1 MIMIMKRTGLI
12 ALIAALLCCLPAE
25 AQLGNLI
32 NKGKKAVEK
41 AKETKKQVDNI
52 KGMVD
57 DGIKKA
63 NGDIDFYYM
72 DACKGF
78 YRSKNGKIVLEDRHK
93 EGKLAGKN
101 IIYTIEKNGDITT
114 NDGNKAGQLLD
125 GGIVNCQ
132 NCTPYLTV
140 TASGDV
146 MMDGEAIGNI
156 DNAGKVT
163 WEGKTIGKAPGIDRQ
178 VAAYI
183 YFGILNDKQTITTRR
198 AQIKEEQLRVEQ
210 ERKQAEEARLKA
222 AQEQEAKRKAMAANQ
237 AKNAQSSGKKASTS
251 SNKATGTKKTT
262 AAPKVQEWRIE
273 KGSNRGF
280 VDANGVVYNSSHK
293 KIGQLPNGSGDIVDA
308 SGRTI
313 GRISMGDIYDSSGK
327 VCTVS
332 SGGSIA
338 VPGSNATV
346 AEVHAGGRID
356 MNQGGK
362 TLGYC
367 DVRPYE
373 WAVAIIFCDIF
384 KF

>member
-1 MIMIMKRTGLI
+1 MIAM
-12 ALIAALLCCLPAE
+12 LLCCLPAE

-32 NKGKKAVEK
+32 NKGKQAVKK
-41 AKETKKQVDNI
+41 AKEVKEK
-52 KGMVD
+52 VD
-57 DGIKKA
+57 DGIKKV

-93 EGKLAGKN
+93 EGKLSGKN
-101 IIYTIEKNGDITT
+101 ITYTIEKSGDITT
-114 NDGNKAGQLLD
+114 DEGRKAGQLLD
-125 GGIVNCQ
+125 GGAVNCQ
-132 NCTPYLTV
+132 GCTPYLTV

-146 MMDGEAIGNI
+146 VMDGEAIGNI

-163 WEGKTIGKAPGIDRQ
+163 WEGKVIGKAPGIDKQ

-183 YFGILNDKQTITTRR
+183 YFGILNDKQAITARR
-198 AQIKEEQLRVEQ
+198 AQIKEEQLRAEQ
-210 ERKQAEEARLKA
+210 ERKQAEETRLKA

-237 AKNAQSSGKKASTS
+237 AKNAQSSGKKANTN
-251 SNKATGTKKTT
+251 SNKATGTKKATT
-262 AAPKVQEWRIE
+262 APKVQEWRIE

-280 VDANGVVYNSSHK
+280 VDANGVVYDSSHK
-293 KIGQLPNGSGDIVDA
+293 KIGKLPNGSGDIVDA

-373 WAVAIIFCDIF
+373 WAAAIIFCDIF

>member
-1 MIMIMKRTGLI
+1 MKRTGLI
-12 ALIAALLCCLPAE
+12 ALIAMLLCCLPAE

-32 NKGKKAVEK
+32 NKGKQAVKK
-41 AKETKKQVDNI
+41 AKEVKEK
-52 KGMVD
+52 VD
-57 DGIKKA
+57 DGIKKV

-93 EGKLAGKN
+93 EGKLSGKN
-101 IIYTIEKNGDITT
+101 ITYTIEKSGDITT
-114 NDGNKAGQLLD
+114 DEGRKAGQLLD
-125 GGIVNCQ
+125 GGAVNCQ
-132 NCTPYLTV
+132 GCTPYLTV

-146 MMDGEAIGNI
+146 VMDGEAIGNI

-163 WEGKTIGKAPGIDRQ
+163 WEGKVIGKAPGIDKQ

-183 YFGILNDKQTITTRR
+183 YFGILNDKQAITARR
-198 AQIKEEQLRVEQ
+198 AQIKEEQLRAEQ
-210 ERKQAEEARLKA
+210 ERKQAEETRLKA

-237 AKNAQSSGKKASTS
+237 AKNAQSSGKKANTN
-251 SNKATGTKKTT
+251 SNKATGTKKATT
-262 AAPKVQEWRIE
+262 APKVQEWRIE

-280 VDANGVVYNSSHK
+280 VDANGVVYDSSHK
-293 KIGQLPNGSGDIVDA
+293 KIGKLPNGSGDIVDA

-373 WAVAIIFCDIF
+373 WAAAIIFCDIF

>member
-1 MIMIMKRTGLI
+1 MIAM
-12 ALIAALLCCLPAE
+12 LLCCLPAE

-32 NKGKKAVEK
+32 NKGKQAVKK
-41 AKETKKQVDNI
+41 AKEVKEK
-52 KGMVD
+52 VD
-57 DGIKKA
+57 DGIKKV

-93 EGKLAGKN
+93 EGKLSGKN
-101 IIYTIEKNGDITT
+101 ITYTIEKSGDITT
-114 NDGNKAGQLLD
+114 DEGHKAGQLLD
-125 GGIVNCQ
+125 GGAVNCQ
-132 NCTPYLTV
+132 GCTPYLTV

-146 MMDGEAIGNI
+146 VMDGEAIGNI

-163 WEGKTIGKAPGIDRQ
+163 WEGKVIGKAPGIDKQ

-183 YFGILNDKQTITTRR
+183 YFGILNDKQAITARR
-198 AQIKEEQLRVEQ
+198 AQIKEEQLRAEQ

-237 AKNAQSSGKKASTS
+237 AKNAQSSGKKANTNG
-251 SNKATGTKKTT
+251 NKATGTKKATT
-262 AAPKVQEWRIE
+262 APKVQEWRIE

-280 VDANGVVYNSSHK
+280 VDANGVVYDSSHK
-293 KIGQLPNGSGDIVDA
+293 KIGKLPNGSGDIVDA

-373 WAVAIIFCDIF
+373 WAAAIIFCDIF

>member
-1 MIMIMKRTGLI
+1 MKRTGLI
-12 ALIAALLCCLPAE
+12 ALIAMLLCCLPAE

-32 NKGKKAVEK
+32 NKGKQAVKK
-41 AKETKKQVDNI
+41 AKEVKEK
-52 KGMVD
+52 VD
-57 DGIKKA
+57 DGIKKV

-93 EGKLAGKN
+93 EGKLSGKN
-101 IIYTIEKNGDITT
+101 ITYTIEKSGNITT
-114 NDGNKAGQLLD
+114 DEGRKAGQLLD
-125 GGIVNCQ
+125 GGAVNCQ
-132 NCTPYLTV
+132 GCTPYLTV

-146 MMDGEAIGNI
+146 VMDGEAIGNI

-163 WEGKTIGKAPGIDRQ
+163 WEGKVIGKAPGIDKQ

-183 YFGILNDKQTITTRR
+183 YFGILNDKQAITARR
-198 AQIKEEQLRVEQ
+198 AQIKEEQLRAEQ

-237 AKNAQSSGKKASTS
+237 AKNAQSSGKKANTN
-251 SNKATGTKKTT
+251 SNKATGTKKATT
-262 AAPKVQEWRIE
+262 APKVQEWRIE

-280 VDANGVVYNSSHK
+280 VDANGVVYDSSHK
-293 KIGQLPNGSGDIVDA
+293 KIGKLPNGSGDIVDA

-373 WAVAIIFCDIF
+373 WAAAIIFCDIF

>member
-1 MIMIMKRTGLI
+1 MIAM
-12 ALIAALLCCLPAE
+12 LLCCLPAE

-32 NKGKKAVEK
+32 NKGKQAVKK
-41 AKETKKQVDNI
+41 AKEVKEK
-52 KGMVD
+52 VD
-57 DGIKKA
+57 DGIKKV

-93 EGKLAGKN
+93 EGKLSGKN
-101 IIYTIEKNGDITT
+101 ITYTIEKSGDITT
-114 NDGNKAGQLLD
+114 DEGRKAGQLLD
-125 GGIVNCQ
+125 GGAVNCQ
-132 NCTPYLTV
+132 GCTPYLTV

-146 MMDGEAIGNI
+146 VMDGEAIGNI

-163 WEGKTIGKAPGIDRQ
+163 WEGKVIGKAPGIDKQ

-183 YFGILNDKQTITTRR
+183 YFGILNDKQAITARR
-198 AQIKEEQLRVEQ
+198 AQIKEEQLRAEQ

-237 AKNAQSSGKKASTS
+237 AKNAQSSGKKANTN
-251 SNKATGTKKTT
+251 SNKATGTKKATT
-262 AAPKVQEWRIE
+262 APKVQEWRIE

-280 VDANGVVYNSSHK
+280 VDANGVVYDSSHK
-293 KIGQLPNGSGDIVDA
+293 KIGKLPNGSGDIVDA

>member
-1 MIMIMKRTGLI
+1 MIAM
-12 ALIAALLCCLPAE
+12 LLCCLPAE

-32 NKGKKAVEK
+32 NKGKQAVKK
-41 AKETKKQVDNI
+41 AKEVKEK
-52 KGMVD
+52 VD
-57 DGIKKA
+57 DGIKKV

-93 EGKLAGKN
+93 EGKLSGKN
-101 IIYTIEKNGDITT
+101 ITYTIEKSGDITT
-114 NDGNKAGQLLD
+114 DEGRKAGQLLD
-125 GGIVNCQ
+125 GGAVNCQ
-132 NCTPYLTV
+132 GCTPYLTV

-146 MMDGEAIGNI
+146 VMDGEAIGNI

-163 WEGKTIGKAPGIDRQ
+163 WEGKVIGKAPGIDKQ

-183 YFGILNDKQTITTRR
+183 YFGILNDKQAITARR
-198 AQIKEEQLRVEQ
+198 AQIKEEQLRAEQ

-237 AKNAQSSGKKASTS
+237 AKNAQSSGKKANTNG
-251 SNKATGTKKTT
+251 NKATGTKKATT
-262 AAPKVQEWRIE
+262 APKVQEWRIE

-280 VDANGVVYNSSHK
+280 VDANGVVYDSSHK
-293 KIGQLPNGSGDIVDA
+293 KIGKLPNGSGDIVDA

-373 WAVAIIFCDIF
+373 WAAAIIFCDIF

>member
-1 MIMIMKRTGLI
+1 MKRTGLI
-12 ALIAALLCCLPAE
+12 ALIAMLLCCLPAE

-32 NKGKKAVEK
+32 NKGKQAVKK
-41 AKETKKQVDNI
+41 AKEVKEK
-52 KGMVD
+52 VD
-57 DGIKKA
+57 DGIKKV

-93 EGKLAGKN
+93 EGKLSGKN
-101 IIYTIEKNGDITT
+101 ITYTIEKSGDITT
-114 NDGNKAGQLLD
+114 DEGYKAGQLLD
-125 GGIVNCQ
+125 GGAVNCQ
-132 NCTPYLTV
+132 GCTPYLTM

-146 MMDGEAIGNI
+146 VMDGEAIGNI

-163 WEGKTIGKAPGIDRQ
+163 WEGKVIGKAPGIDKQ

-183 YFGILNDKQTITTRR
+183 YFGILNDKQAITARR
-198 AQIKEEQLRVEQ
+198 AQIKEEQLRAEQ

-237 AKNAQSSGKKASTS
+237 AKNAQSSGKKANTN
-251 SNKATGTKKTT
+251 SNKATGTKKATT
-262 AAPKVQEWRIE
+262 APKVQEWRIE

-280 VDANGVVYNSSHK
+280 VDANGVVYDSSHK
-293 KIGQLPNGSGDIVDA
+293 KIGKLPNGSGDIVDA
-308 SGRTI
+308 LGRTI

-373 WAVAIIFCDIF
+373 WAAAIIFCDIF